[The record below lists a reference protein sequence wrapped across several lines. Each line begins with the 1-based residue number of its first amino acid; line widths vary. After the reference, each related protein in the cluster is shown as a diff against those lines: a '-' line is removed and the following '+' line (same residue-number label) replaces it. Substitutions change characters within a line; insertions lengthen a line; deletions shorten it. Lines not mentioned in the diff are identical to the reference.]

1 MFWIC
6 NVILFPHI
14 SCHSDLEPTV
24 SPVFIKP
31 QSDLLDVGTPFY
43 QDGQLQVRVYWKKK
57 GMTDAIDHVF
67 HVGNIPVLLLCWMSF
82 FLTAMLCN
90 YVNIVLIK
98 ELRIRICV
106 IKWRTIALYLGR
118 DKNYYWSKCG
128 PVCVLTWADEAC
140 LSLTSPAA
148 NYI

>member
-6 NVILFPHI
+6 NVILFLHI
-14 SCHSDLEPTV
+14 WCHSDLEPTV
-24 SPVFIKP
+24 STVFIKP
-31 QSDLLDVGTPFY
+31 QSDILDVGTPFY

-57 GMTDAIDHVF
+57 GMTDAIHHVF
-67 HVGNIPVLLLCWMSF
+67 YLV
-82 FLTAMLCN
+82 FLTAMFCN
-90 YVNIVLIK
+90 YVNIVFIK

-106 IKWRTIALYLGR
+106 IKWRTITLCLGR
-118 DKNYYWSKCG
+118 DKNYWSKWG

-140 LSLTSPAA
+140 LGLTSHAA